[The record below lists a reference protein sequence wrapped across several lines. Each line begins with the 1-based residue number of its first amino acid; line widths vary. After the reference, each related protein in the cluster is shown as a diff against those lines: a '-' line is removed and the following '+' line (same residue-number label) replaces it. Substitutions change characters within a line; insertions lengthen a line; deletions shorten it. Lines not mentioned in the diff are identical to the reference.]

1 MISLSPCLRH
11 MSAYDVNLMGKKHK
25 YNKHRE
31 ALLKTSREVDL
42 KVNAQKTKYM
52 LTSRHQN
59 AWQNHNLMTD
69 NEH

>member
-42 KVNAQKTKYM
+42 KVNA
-52 LTSRHQN
+52 
-59 AWQNHNLMTD
+59 
-69 NEH
+69 